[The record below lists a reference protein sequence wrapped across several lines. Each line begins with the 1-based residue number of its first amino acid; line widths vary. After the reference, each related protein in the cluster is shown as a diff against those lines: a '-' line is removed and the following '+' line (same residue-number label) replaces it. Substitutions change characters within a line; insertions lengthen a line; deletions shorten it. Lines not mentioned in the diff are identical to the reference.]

1 MAGITY
7 VRKRLYN
14 PEVLVDPTGIFGL
27 NGRILKQM
35 DPEGTLESMFEIKWT
50 GATQAGEELG
60 TAANSVKD
68 GTASPFLVTAVS
80 AAVTDID
87 TSIAHVRAVA
97 LIGVSVAAAELKGDG
112 TIKTSADPKST
123 VEVVL
128 MNGTT
133 DVLSTRY
140 YLWLDHA
147 YAVNWGSGGA
157 DASAAI
163 TLESPAN
170 TTLLTIAI
178 TQNESNGGSWHFP
191 SGKSIHTHHVSI
203 TPTATFAA
211 GDGVVLS
218 ATWTVLDNLL
228 NTDADLAVE
237 YFAYTSAGGSVAQGA
252 GLDVLHRKATASTK
266 VLWSEAL
273 IANSIVY
280 DLHIIQSMH

>member
-7 VRKRLYN
+7 VVKRLYN
-14 PEVLVDPTGIFGL
+14 PEVLVDPTGIFGD
-27 NGRILKQM
+27 NGRILLQKI
-35 DPEGTLESMFEIKWT
+35 EGQIEPMYEIRWT

-60 TAANSVKD
+60 TAAQSVKD
-68 GTASPFLVTAVS
+68 GTAAPFPVIAVS
-80 AAVTDID
+80 AGAGDAD
-87 TSIAHVRAVA
+87 TGAGHVRAIA
-97 LIGVSVAAAELKGDG
+97 IIGVSVSIAEVQTEGAMVPG
-112 TIKTSADPKST
+112 AVPKST
-123 VEVVL
+123 VEVML
-128 MNGTT
+128 MNGVS
-133 DVLSTRY
+133 DVTSTRR
-140 YLWLDHA
+140 YLWVDHA

-163 TLESPAN
+163 TIEAPAN

-191 SGKSIHTHHVSI
+191 TGKDVHTHHISI

-218 ATWTVLDNLL
+218 STWTVFDSLL
-228 NTDADLAVE
+228 NTDPDLAVE
-237 YFAYTSAGGSVAQGA
+237 YFTYTSAGGSVSEGA
-252 GLDVLHRKATASTK
+252 GLDVLHRKTTASTK

-280 DLHIIQSMH
+280 DLHIIQTMH

>member
-1 MAGITY
+1 MAGIAY

-27 NGRILKQM
+27 NGVILKQQ
-35 DPEGTLESMFEIKWT
+35 DADGTLEPIYEIQWT

-60 TAANSVKD
+60 TAAASVKD
-68 GTASPFLVTAVS
+68 GTASPFLVTTVS
-80 AAVTDID
+80 AAVTDIN
-87 TSIAHVRAVA
+87 TSIGHVRAVA
-97 LIGVSVAAAELKGDG
+97 LIGVSVTAAELNGDG
-112 TIKTSADPKST
+112 TLGSWANPKASL
-123 VEVVL
+123 EVVL

-140 YLWLDHA
+140 YLWVDHA

-163 TLESPAN
+163 TIESPAN
-170 TTLLTIAI
+170 TTLLTITI

-191 SGKSIHTHHVSI
+191 TGKAIHTQHVSI

-211 GDGVVLS
+211 GDGVVLT

-228 NTDADLAVE
+228 NTDSDLTVD
-237 YFAYTSAGGSVAQGA
+237 YYTYTSAGGSVSEGA
-252 GLDVLHRKATASTK
+252 GLDLLHRKTTAATK
-266 VLWSEAL
+266 CLWSEAL

>member
-1 MAGITY
+1 MVGITY

-27 NGRILKQM
+27 NGRILKQQ
-35 DPEGTLESMFEIKWT
+35 DPEGTLEPMFEVKWT

-68 GTASPFLVTAVS
+68 GTTTPFLCTVVS
-80 AAVTDID
+80 AAVTDIN
-87 TSIAHVRAVA
+87 TSIGHVRAVA
-97 LIGVSVAAAELKGDG
+97 LIGVSVTAAELNGDA
-112 TIKTSADPKST
+112 TINRDAKPKTT

-140 YLWLDHA
+140 YLWVDHA

-163 TLESPAN
+163 TIESPAN
-170 TTLLTIAI
+170 TALLTIAI

-191 SGKSIHTHHVSI
+191 TDKSVHTHHVSI

-211 GDGVVLS
+211 GDGVVLT

-228 NTDADLAVE
+228 NTDADLAVD
-237 YFAYTSAGGSVAQGA
+237 YFAYTSAGGSVSEGA
-252 GLDVLHRKATASTK
+252 GLDILHRKTTASTK
-266 VLWSEAL
+266 CLWSEAL
-273 IANSIVY
+273 ITNSIVY